1 MKNIILIT
9 SDINE
14 NYNFA
19 ANVID
24 AKNHIIE
31 YFGHKH
37 VECDY
42 PTPSV
47 CVKTEVSKSDIE
59 HIYELI
65 NDNAIHLTIL
75 LTNEKCEKRIDGD
88 FIDLRDE

>member
-1 MKNIILIT
+1 MENIILIT
-9 SDINE
+9 SDIDE

-24 AKNHIIE
+24 AKKHIMA
-31 YFGHKH
+31 YFGNKFAEH
-37 VECDY
+37 D
-42 PTPSV
+42 PRTPSV
-47 CVKTEVSKSDIE
+47 CVKTEVCKYDIE
-59 HIYELI
+59 HIHELI
-65 NDNAIHLTIL
+65 DNSAIHLTVF

>member
-24 AKNHIIE
+24 AKKHIMA
-31 YFGHKH
+31 YFGNKYAEH
-37 VECDY
+37 D
-42 PTPSV
+42 PQMPSV
-47 CVKTEVSKSDIE
+47 LVNTEVSKLDIE
-59 HIYELI
+59 HIYSLI
-65 NDNAIHLTIL
+65 NDTAIHLTII
-75 LTNEKCEKRIDGD
+75 LTNENSEKRLDGD
-88 FIDLRDE
+88 FIDLRE